1 MSYNRHSISPI
12 LLIAVGVVLTGPACA
27 GRGGSDIAAG
37 PQPTPAA
44 VIDTVVV
51 ERESARLSELEQRV
65 ARLQLQVLEREA
77 QLEELQ
83 RSRDAAVEEVVR
95 VSARLQTSASRAEA
109 ASVIAEAEIA
119 LSELQAVEPGA
130 AEIEP
135 AARMIQQAAA
145 AFDAENFGGAL
156 YLASEARRLSQTAEA
171 RRRSGV
177 ERGLQPGETW
187 FTTPLRLESLRRSNL
202 REGPGLDRRILFTVD
217 AGTPLTGLSYTDE
230 WVRVRDDTG
239 RSGWIFFT
247 LVGHRSGG
255 QPD

>member
-51 ERESARLSELEQRV
+51 ERESARLSELEHRV

-145 AFDAENFGGAL
+145 AFDAENFGGKVLAL
-156 YLASEARRLSQTAEA
+156 LYVDGGPEGREI
-171 RRRSGV
+171 
-177 ERGLQPGETW
+177 
-187 FTTPLRLESLRRSNL
+187 ESLDPLGHAVAAVARAL
-202 REGPGLDRRILFTVD
+202 EEDHGTAAD
-217 AGTPLTGLSYTDE
+217 A
-230 WVRVRDDTG
+230 VRPPMRD
-239 RSGWIFFT
+239 SA
-247 LVGHRSGG
+247 
-255 QPD
+255 PA